1 MLQEMLVQGLQQE
14 MLVGAN
20 IPQRGAQETL
30 LHQLQRGRGPAS
42 VVSTSARSSSTQHQ
56 TTLLRTTGSRVHFIS
71 PLIHEQHAFRAGRL
85 LPTGRC
91 DVFVARWASVAAKTV
106 NTRRQVRTVSNPHAL
121 ARLTPSF
128 SLFAAPSAAAKPPES
143 T

>member
-1 MLQEMLVQGLQQE
+1 MV
-14 MLVGAN
+14 
-20 IPQRGAQETL
+20 TL
-30 LHQLQRGRGPAS
+30 SAKS
-42 VVSTSARSSSTQHQ
+42 FSTPDQ
-56 TTLLRTTGSRVHFIS
+56 TKLLRTRVSRVHFIS

-106 NTRRQVRTVSNPHAL
+106 NTRRQVRIVSNPHAL